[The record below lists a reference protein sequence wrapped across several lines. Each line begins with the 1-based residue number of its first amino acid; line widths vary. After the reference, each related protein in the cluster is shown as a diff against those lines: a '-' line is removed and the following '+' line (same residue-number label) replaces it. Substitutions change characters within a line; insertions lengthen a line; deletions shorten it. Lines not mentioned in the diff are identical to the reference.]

1 MNKYLITCLF
11 VIVAVFSYAQEDVS
25 KYLAGAVPETGSK
38 VIFSK
43 SIEPKKQISD
53 EQLFALMEHWANENY
68 TTSDDRVQN
77 RVLITDPVKKNI
89 ACWGEKMLVF
99 QKSALSLDQA
109 KMIYQLVLE
118 INNGRCAITV
128 RNIKYDYTDSKDLMV
143 AEEIISDK
151 VALNK
156 SKNKL
161 NRYYDKFRIHTVDAV
176 EDIYKSVNLYLN
188 GTVKDAIV
196 VGAVEQFSNNTKEN
210 TPEVSIVSKKE
221 EAIPMVPLTPAFKE
235 PVVTSANSN
244 NTVALPT
251 SLQGYK
257 QIAADK
263 IPGNIIKLLN
273 DAMLITSGTENN
285 TNVMTASWGGIGR
298 FWEKPVA
305 FCFLNPARHSIKTMD
320 MGDVYTLSFYTE
332 AYKDAVMY
340 CGSVSGR
347 DTDKIKGSGLSL
359 IKTPSGASAFSEAWM
374 IIECRKLVAQPIS
387 ADAVQAKD
395 LPAEWSR
402 NGYHKMYIGEILNVW
417 IK

>member
-1 MNKYLITCLF
+1 MNKYFITCLF
-11 VIVAVFSYAQEDVS
+11 LIVAIFSYAQEDVS
-25 KYLAGAVPETGSK
+25 KYLAGAVPEAGSK
-38 VIFSK
+38 VVFSK
-43 SIEPKKQISD
+43 SIKPKKQISD

-68 TTSDDRVQN
+68 TISDDKVQN

-118 INNGRCAITV
+118 INDGRCAITV
-128 RNIKYDYTDSKDLMV
+128 RNIKYDYVDSKDLMV
-143 AEEIISDK
+143 AEEVISDK

-156 SKNKL
+156 SKDKL
-161 NRYYDKFRIHTVDAV
+161 NRYYDKFRIHTVNAV
-176 EDIYKSVNLYLN
+176 EEIYNSVNLYLN
-188 GTVKDAIV
+188 GTLKETIV
-196 VGAVEQFSNNTKEN
+196 IGAVEQISNDAKEN
-210 TPEVSIVSKKE
+210 TSEITVAPKKE
-221 EAIPMVPLTPAFKE
+221 ETIPMVPLTPVFKE
-235 PVVTSANSN
+235 PEVASTNNNSS
-244 NTVALPT
+244 TVPV

-273 DAMLITSGTENN
+273 DAMLITSGTEDNA
-285 TNVMTASWGGIGR
+285 NVMTASWGGIGR

-305 FCFLNPARHSIKTMD
+305 FCFLNPARYSIKTMD
-320 MGDVYTLSFYTE
+320 MGDVYTISFYTE

-374 IIECRKLVAQPIS
+374 IIECRKIVAQPIS
-387 ADAVQAKD
+387 ADAVHAKN
-395 LPAEWSR
+395 LPADWSQ